1 MKHFVMEELLAQT
14 KLSDFY
20 SLAWS
25 EREYESFQL
34 LDVMSWP
41 RFERTYS
48 RKGSRSASHDITT
61 FSLKSESR
69 VKALLA

>member
-1 MKHFVMEELLAQT
+1 MKHFVTEELLAQT
-14 KLSDFY
+14 KLSDLY

-48 RKGSRSASHDITT
+48 RKGSAITT
-61 FSLKSESR
+61 FGLKSESR
-69 VKALLA
+69 VKAPLA